1 MIQFLDKVGNRRACS
16 SVRLETYHMHLCN
29 RRIPWAI
36 LKSEA
41 PTNEDHRLSLC
52 SKEKYIITVCFIF
65 KEMQEIVFENVSIIL
80 GYRIFSLCLID
91 NLGRS
96 PAKDLVGSKSSIC
109 SREYE
114 ERIVKKV
121 R

>member
-1 MIQFLDKVGNRRACS
+1 MDKDNRS
-16 SVRLETYHMHLCN
+16 SLGLE
-29 RRIPWAI
+29 
-36 LKSEA
+36 
-41 PTNEDHRLSLC
+41 
-52 SKEKYIITVCFIF
+52 EKCGITVCFIF
-65 KEMQEIVFENVSIIL
+65 KEMQEIVFENVSILL

>member
-1 MIQFLDKVGNRRACS
+1 MGNRIACS
-16 SVRLETYHMHLCN
+16 SIRSETYYVHLCN

-41 PTNEDHRLSLC
+41 PINEDNRLSLC
-52 SKEKYIITVCFIF
+52 LKEKYRITVCFIF

-80 GYRIFSLCLID
+80 GYGIFFFCLIN

-109 SREYE
+109 SREHK
-114 ERIVKKV
+114 ERMIKKV